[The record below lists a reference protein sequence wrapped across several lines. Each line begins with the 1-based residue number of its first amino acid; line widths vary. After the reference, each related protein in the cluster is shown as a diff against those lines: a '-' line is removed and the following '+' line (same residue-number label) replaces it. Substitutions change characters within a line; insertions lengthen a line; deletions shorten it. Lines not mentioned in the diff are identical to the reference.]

1 MIKTLLARNSLM
13 LLYTVVFIGLIYG
26 VYVTS
31 GTKYF
36 GGIFLY
42 GISLIVFYILFNLP
56 RVNQLIFEKIKLPS
70 AFKFNF
76 SIYWLLVPT
85 LAIMIIHL
93 SMLGGIPALK
103 ALSLTYI
110 EDVADYRNSITYDSP
125 KWLLYLG
132 SITLKSSMPFLVLYL
147 LYKDM
152 KWLYWIVLIV
162 GGIYSVSLIQKS
174 FIVGLVLP
182 SMVYCAMTKRYLFVL
197 KYIAMIVIGVIGL
210 TYVANPPA
218 GSDPIRRNLPTAVVV
233 DDEGIP
239 ITVGKQNETLGSQS
253 TSKLGRIVLGLVDRL
268 FIVPGRVVADWF
280 EVIPEK
286 KPFLYGDG
294 YRVLAMIR
302 GRTYHN
308 YARELY
314 PIIQTEFA
322 AMGLTGSVNVAS
334 FMYEYSNFGMP
345 GMVLSGFIL
354 ALILSWVEYFFKNDL
369 ILKLCLCMFPIL
381 MLSSGAITTWLFS
394 GGFGFTLMYFALFLR
409 KKNV

>member
-1 MIKTLLARNSLM
+1 MIKNLLARNSLM
-13 LLYTVVFIGLIYG
+13 FLYTLVLIGLIYG

-31 GTKYF
+31 GSKYF
-36 GGIFLY
+36 GGVFLY
-42 GISLIVFYILFNLP
+42 GFSLLVFYVLFNLP
-56 RVNQLIFEKIKLPS
+56 SVNRLMFERLKLPS
-70 AFKFNF
+70 LLKFNF
-76 SIYWLLVPT
+76 SIYWLLIPT
-85 LAIMIIHL
+85 VLIIIVHL
-93 SMLGGIPALK
+93 TMLGGIPTLK
-103 ALSLTYI
+103 ALDYTYI

-125 KWLLYLG
+125 KWILYLA
-132 SITLKSSMPFLVLYL
+132 SISLKSSLPFIILYL
-147 LYKDM
+147 LYKDI
-152 KWLYWIVLIV
+152 KWLYWIILIV
-162 GGIYSVSLIQKS
+162 GAIYSVSLIQKS

-182 SMVYCAMTKRYLFVL
+182 AMVYCVVKRRYLFVA
-197 KYIAMIVIGVIGL
+197 KYLAMIFIGVIGL
-210 TYVANPPA
+210 TYAGNPP
-218 GSDPIRRNLPTAVVV
+218 GGNDPNRRNGPSTVVM
-233 DDEGIP
+233 DEEGNP
-239 ITVGKQNETLGSQS
+239 ITVNSKQVTLITDE

-268 FIVPGRVVADWF
+268 FVVPGQVVSDWF

-345 GMVLSGFIL
+345 GLVLSGFLL
-354 ALILSWVEYFFKNDL
+354 ALVLSWVEYFFRNDL
-369 ILKLCLCMFPIL
+369 ILKLCLCMFPIF

-394 GGFGFTLMYFALFLR
+394 GGFGFTLLYFAIFLR